1 MAIGSFAFVLHAHSP
16 YILGYKNGQSNIDW
30 LYESCTETYIPLLN
44 MLNRLINENS
54 SPKITINI
62 SPILIEQLKSYD
74 FPNQFL
80 NYLQN
85 KVDKAIDNQLEFK
98 EFNQPCLY
106 HLAKWWQEYYT
117 HIMIDFIEKYRQD
130 IIEYFKRLQ
139 DDGHIEIISS
149 CATDSYLPLLSR
161 DSSIAM
167 QIKLGIESY
176 KKYFGIKPRGFL
188 LPEYAYYPESFEK
201 EKRQRKKIEEFLIE
215 NGIDYF
221 LMDSHKSD
229 EDVCTTRSPYE
240 VYLINS
246 NKAQIVSLVRDNK
259 TGFQVWNNESGY
271 LWNGWYLDLY
281 KKHFQ
286 SNHRYWRITSA
297 DSDIIDKLEYEPD
310 KIEYQIKED
319 ARHFNELIKTIFSC
333 SGNGHNGIVV
343 AAFNAELFGHQWFE
357 GIKWMEYVIKLMNND
372 NEIRLTTCSEY
383 LDQTLSDVMIS
394 LPKGSSLE
402 EGSISIRPVV
412 ASPCACP
419 DVEWTWKHIHKA
431 EETMEEILSQ
441 YRKSQDNKIQ
451 EILKQLAIELL
462 LLQSSDWQSLIS
474 TWKDRDY
481 ANERILKHFEAFNRI
496 VKLCKDYAS
505 GEDIAQGD
513 WNFFLHCQKR
523 ETLFEIMDLNWFEI

>member
-16 YILGYKNGQSNIDW
+16 YILGYKNGQRDW

-44 MLNRLINENS
+44 MLNRLINENI

-74 FPNQFL
+74 FPSQFL

-85 KVDKAIDNQLEFK
+85 KVDKAIDNQLEFR

-130 IIEYFKRLQ
+130 IIGHFKHLQ
-139 DDGHIEIISS
+139 DDGHIEIIAS
-149 CATDSYLPLLSR
+149 CATNSYLPLLIR

-176 KKYFGIKPRGFL
+176 KRYFGIQPRGFF
-188 LPEYAYYPESFEK
+188 LPECAYYPESLVHFEK
-201 EKRQRKKIEEFLIE
+201 EKRQRKGIEKFLIE

-221 LMDSHKSD
+221 LIDPS
-229 EDVCTTRSPYE
+229 TTKSPYE
-240 VYLINS
+240 VYLIGS
-246 NKAQIVSLVRDNK
+246 NKDQIASFVRDNR

-271 LWNGWYLDLY
+271 LWNGWYLDFH
-281 KKHFQ
+281 KKYL
-286 SNHRYWRITSA
+286 SGNHRYWRITSI

-310 KIEYQIKED
+310 KIEEQIKGD
-319 ARHFNELIKTIFSC
+319 ARHFNELIKTTF
-333 SGNGHNGIVV
+333 SGNVHNGIVV
-343 AAFNAELFGHQWFE
+343 AAFDAELFGHQWFE

-372 NEIRLTTCSEY
+372 NEIGLTTCSEY
-383 LDQTLSDVMIS
+383 LNQTPSDIMIS
-394 LPKGSSLE
+394 LQEGSSLE
-402 EGSISIRPVV
+402 QGSILTG
-412 ASPCACP
+412 PCACQ
-419 DVEWTWKHIHKA
+419 DALWTWKHINKA

-441 YRKSQDNKIQ
+441 YRESQDNKIQ

-474 TWKDRDY
+474 RWKDKDY

-523 ETLFEIMDLNWFEI
+523 ETLFEIMDLNWFEIQGT